1 MKRTTVDIR
10 ELSDSKEVY
19 GQRPNPI
26 ISVFIYSLIGL
37 LLVAIIYSMLGKI
50 EIVASATGIV
60 RPNDAVSTVSSLI
73 GGRVTGIYYREGQM
87 VNQGDILLTVDTTE
101 LQITLD
107 GLESSE
113 KDSQNRIAMID
124 KFLAGINAGENP
136 FSSDPSDDEYPYYI
150 QYRDF
155 EMALHDTMDNIEY
168 DMAQTA
174 ENVETTAQKIAV
186 LQEKLD
192 GLNAYKSS
200 VQEGKNLAADYPEY
214 ESMYTLYVSTQE
226 KLTEDYLAQR
236 QEIEADTS
244 QETNSYYLS
253 YYQAQVVDYEYLTES
268 IKTGKSVFPASED
281 STGYLLYLNYLSQ
294 LEEYERNYESA
305 KETYNYYINGGGI
318 GDAEVE
324 LLNYDK
330 TMLEGYRYYQQSVE
344 SGQDMFDDDR
354 ESVFYR
360 TLYITYQEE
369 YAVLKSAADQAATA
383 YESLVNNPDAT
394 PENVQDALEAVNAA
408 QAACDAFKSSTL
420 ASIKNTILQIEAST
434 AEKEISLGIPS
445 LDHNIESAKAQME
458 SAAAAIT
465 AYQNNMLAEYSKTLD
480 TLKNQVEELRLAG
493 ESFQDK
499 DALLTALESS
509 YQNAKEQQFHQTI
522 TQINSSIQAAQTELI
537 SARSNYHLYQIT
549 QNLYQNN
556 RDENGQP
563 LSLSMTAIEQ
573 ISTILSDQE
582 AFKVQLD
589 ELETQIQQA
598 RKQIE
603 QGTIVAEQDGVISEL
618 ALLAEGDS
626 ISAGTALATIIPMDE
641 SEFKVQLYV
650 NNADIANVQKGD
662 MIQYNVAA
670 LPSNQYGVIAGK
682 VTMVSTDVLL
692 QDGEYSGYFL
702 VEGSIANT
710 ALSDASGNS
719 GAINIG
725 MQVEAKIVTQTKS
738 IFRYLLEKINL
749 W

>member
-434 AEKEISLGIPS
+434 AEKEISLGDAPG
-445 LDHNIESAKAQME
+445 LGIEGIME
-458 SAAAAIT
+458 
-465 AYQNNMLAEYSKTLD
+465 
-480 TLKNQVEELRLAG
+480 
-493 ESFQDK
+493 
-499 DALLTALESS
+499 
-509 YQNAKEQQFHQTI
+509 
-522 TQINSSIQAAQTELI
+522 
-537 SARSNYHLYQIT
+537 
-549 QNLYQNN
+549 
-556 RDENGQP
+556 
-563 LSLSMTAIEQ
+563 
-573 ISTILSDQE
+573 
-582 AFKVQLD
+582 
-589 ELETQIQQA
+589 
-598 RKQIE
+598 
-603 QGTIVAEQDGVISEL
+603 
-618 ALLAEGDS
+618 
-626 ISAGTALATIIPMDE
+626 
-641 SEFKVQLYV
+641 
-650 NNADIANVQKGD
+650 
-662 MIQYNVAA
+662 
-670 LPSNQYGVIAGK
+670 GK
-682 VTMVSTDVLL
+682 
-692 QDGEYSGYFL
+692 
-702 VEGSIANT
+702 I
-710 ALSDASGNS
+710 
-719 GAINIG
+719 
-725 MQVEAKIVTQTKS
+725 
-738 IFRYLLEKINL
+738 RYID
-749 W
+749 